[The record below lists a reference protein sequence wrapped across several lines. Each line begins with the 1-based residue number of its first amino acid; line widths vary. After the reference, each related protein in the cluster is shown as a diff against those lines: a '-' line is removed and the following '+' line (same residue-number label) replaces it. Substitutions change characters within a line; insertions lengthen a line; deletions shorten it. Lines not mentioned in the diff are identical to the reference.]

1 MSADLESIKAKVDY
15 LNAADGVRFAAN
27 VLRVWEWGEDLRQSL
42 DDQSLELRERLAAA
56 LSNLQLGQLRFN
68 KREDWGWWELDE
80 SETEWEGE
88 HDWHVIGASELAD
101 TTAILL
107 NAHTGETVLYDA
119 DAWDWNLTDNFIIV
133 KDSLASFVDEVV
145 LGPDYERLYYQNQEE
160 LAYILKVDAD
170 EFPGIEGDPWYH
182 LIREMQADRFD
193 GPAVDR
199 SKRLELN
206 RRIEAYFAGD
216 EDD

>member
-1 MSADLESIKAKVDY
+1 MSADLESIEAKVDY

-27 VLRVWEWGEDLRQSL
+27 VLRVWERGEDLRRGL
-42 DDQSLELRERLAAA
+42 DDQSLEPRERLAAA

-88 HDWHVIGASELAD
+88 HDWHVIGGSELAGS
-101 TTAILL
+101 TAILL
-107 NAHTGETVLYDA
+107 NAHTGETVFYDHN
-119 DAWDWNLTDNFIIV
+119 AWDWDLQDNFIIV
-133 KDSLASFVDEVV
+133 KDSLAAFVDEVV
-145 LGPDYERLYYQNQEE
+145 LGPDYERLYYQNREE

-170 EFPGIEGDPWYH
+170 EFPGIEGDPWHH
-182 LIREMQADRFD
+182 LLREMRADLFD

-199 SKRLELN
+199 DRRRELN
-206 RRIEAYFAGD
+206 RRIEAYFSD